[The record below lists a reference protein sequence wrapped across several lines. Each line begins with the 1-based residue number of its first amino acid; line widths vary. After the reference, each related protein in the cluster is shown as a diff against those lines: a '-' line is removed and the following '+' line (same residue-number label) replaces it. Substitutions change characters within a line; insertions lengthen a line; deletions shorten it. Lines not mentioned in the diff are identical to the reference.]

1 MNLMADL
8 MTSGEPGTVTANDLT
23 PEPPRAAYQEIGSWC
38 IWTKF
43 GRRPQFYH
51 PTRELAMAE
60 AERLAKLHPGRKFI
74 VMKMEG
80 KFGVPAEPGI
90 EDTTEKLAEETTA

>member
-1 MNLMADL
+1 MTD
-8 MTSGEPGTVTANDLT
+8 MTSSSEAGTVTDNYIPT
-23 PEPPRAAYQEIGSWC
+23 KERAVFEEMGSWC

-60 AERLAKLHPGRKFI
+60 AERLACLRPGCKFI

-80 KFGVPAEPGI
+80 KFGVPVDELG
-90 EDTTEKLAEETTA
+90 EDTTEKLDEGVTA